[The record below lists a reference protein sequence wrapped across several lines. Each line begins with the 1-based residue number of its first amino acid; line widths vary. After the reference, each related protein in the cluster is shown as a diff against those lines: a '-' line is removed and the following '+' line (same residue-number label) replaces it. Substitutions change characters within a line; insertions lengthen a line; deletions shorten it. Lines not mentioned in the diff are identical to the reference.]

1 MLLVPS
7 AKVEGVGRLR
17 GEKKKSLY
25 FYHDALRYKYNQK
38 GLI

>member
-1 MLLVPS
+1 MLWVPS
-7 AKVEGVGRLR
+7 AEVEGAGRLL

-25 FYHDALRYKYNQK
+25 FYHDAVRYKYNQK